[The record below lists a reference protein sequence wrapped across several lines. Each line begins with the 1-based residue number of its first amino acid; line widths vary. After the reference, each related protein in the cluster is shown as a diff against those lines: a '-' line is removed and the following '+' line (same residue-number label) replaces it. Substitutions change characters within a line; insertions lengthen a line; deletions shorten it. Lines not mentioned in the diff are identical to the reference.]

1 MTTESE
7 ERGTTVST
15 LLLVP
20 LEDLVVFPSMTVT
33 LTVDVAGEEQ
43 VLLVP
48 RHENEYAKVG
58 TVANVLDS
66 VRLPGGARAIT
77 LEGLHR
83 GVAGAASTDAAG
95 QLRVEVEERPDEE
108 PPRAK
113 THELETEYR
122 AVVEEILELRDADER
137 ISAFLRSITG
147 AGPLAD
153 TAGYS
158 PDISFEQKVELLEK
172 LDVVER
178 LELAVALQRERLAE
192 LQVRRRIREDVE
204 SGAQKQQR
212 EYILRKQMESIRK
225 ELGEDDG
232 TVADD
237 YRTKIAEAEMPDDV
251 REQAERELSRL
262 ERMGD
267 QSGESSMIRTYLDW
281 LLAVPWGTRSD
292 ETLEPNHA
300 REVLD
305 ADHEGLDDVKDRI
318 VEYLAVRKLRQERG
332 IQEDKRSGAILT
344 LIGPPGT
351 GKTSIGE
358 SIARALNR
366 EFVRMSLGGVRDE
379 AEIRGH
385 RRTYIGALPGRLVR
399 ALRDAGTMNPVI
411 LLDEVDKVGADWRGD
426 PSAALLE
433 VLDPAQNH
441 SFRDHYLDVELDLSE
456 VVFIAT
462 ANVADTIP
470 GPLLDRMEVIRFDG
484 YTVDEKVAIAR
495 GYLWPRQRE
504 RNGLLE
510 DELTVDDATLRNVIV
525 EYTREAG
532 VRQLER
538 ELGTILRKTATSI
551 ASGKREA
558 PVSIDLDVVRDAL
571 GRQKFFQEA
580 AERTAVPGVA
590 TGLAVTGTGGDVLFV
605 EATRMKG
612 TEPLVLTGQLGDVMK
627 ESARIALSY
636 LRGHAES
643 LGIDDEQ
650 FDETSFHVHVPAGAI
665 PKDGPSAGITMT
677 TALASLLTGRPV
689 KHTVGMTGEVTLQGR
704 VLPIGGLKQKVLAA
718 HAAGLT
724 DVVLPERNRADLD
737 DVPADV
743 RDAMTFHPVMSLD
756 EVLAVALEP
765 QSVPGARQLAA

>member
-1 MTTESE
+1 MPN
-7 ERGTTVST
+7 

-20 LEDLVVFPSMTVT
+20 LEDSVVFPNMSVT
-33 LTVDVAGEEQ
+33 LTVEVGDVDR
-43 VLLVP
+43 VFLVP
-48 RHENEYAKVG
+48 VRDGEYARVG
-58 TVANVLDS
+58 TVAAVTDTL
-66 VRLPGGARAIT
+66 RLPGGGRAVT
-77 LEGLHR
+77 LTGLHR
-83 GVAGAASTDAAG
+83 GIAGAAHTGPDG
-95 QLRVEVEERPDEE
+95 RLRVEVEERPDEQ
-108 PPRAK
+108 PPRVQTA
-113 THELETEYR
+113 ELEREYR
-122 AVVEEILELRDADER
+122 AVVEEILDLRDADAR
-137 ISAFLRSITG
+137 IHDFVRSITDAG
-147 AGPLAD
+147 ALAD
-153 TAGYS
+153 TSAYA
-158 PDISFEQKVELLEK
+158 PDISFAEKVDLLEAV
-172 LDVVER
+172 DVVER
-178 LELAVALQRERLAE
+178 LKLSLRLQRERLAE

-212 EYILRKQMESIRK
+212 EYILRRQMDSIRK
-225 ELGEDDG
+225 ELGEDDASA
-232 TVADD
+232 ADD
-237 YRTKIAEAEMPDDV
+237 YRAKLAESELPEAV
-251 REQAERELSRL
+251 REQAEREIARL

-267 QSGESSMIRTYLDW
+267 QTGESQMIRTYLDW
-281 LLAVPWGTRSD
+281 LLAVPWGTRSEERLD
-292 ETLEPNHA
+292 PTHA
-300 REVLD
+300 RTVMD
-305 ADHEGLDDVKDRI
+305 ADHAGLEDVKERI

-332 IQEDKRSGAILT
+332 IEEDPRSGAILT

-385 RRTYIGALPGRLVR
+385 RRTYIGAMPGRLVR

-441 SFRDHYLDVELDLSE
+441 SFRDHYLDVELDLSQ

-462 ANVADTIP
+462 ANVAETIP

-495 GYLWPRQRE
+495 DHLWKRQRD
-504 RNGLLE
+504 RNGLRE
-510 DELTVDDATLRNVIV
+510 DEVSVADVVLGTVVT

-538 ELGTILRKTATSI
+538 ELGKLLRKTATRI
-551 ASGKREA
+551 VSGTLEP
-558 PVSIDLDVVRDAL
+558 PVDVDLELVRDAL
-571 GRQKFFQEA
+571 GRQRFHQES

-605 EATRMKG
+605 EATSMKG
-612 TEPLVLTGQLGDVMK
+612 QDGLVLTGQLGDVMK

-636 LRGHAES
+636 IRSHADD
-643 LGIDDEQ
+643 LGIDAEAFEDRA
-650 FDETSFHVHVPAGAI
+650 FHVHVPAGAI

-677 TALASLLTGRPV
+677 TAIASLLSGRPV

-724 DVVLPERNRADLD
+724 DVIIPERNRADLD

-743 RDAMTFHPVMSLD
+743 KGEMSFHPVMTLS
-756 EVLAVALEP
+756 EVLELALEP
-765 QSVPGARQLAA
+765 APAAHALP

>member
-1 MTTESE
+1 MIDHIAE
-7 ERGTTVST
+7 ERETPVST
-15 LLLVP
+15 LLLVS
-20 LEDLVVFPSMTVT
+20 LEDLVVFPNMTVT
-33 LTVDVAGEEQ
+33 LTVDVAGEER

-58 TVANVLDS
+58 TVVNVLDS
-66 VRLPGGARAIT
+66 VRLPGGARAVT
-77 LEGLHR
+77 LEGVHR
-83 GVAGAASTDAAG
+83 AVAGAATTDSAG
-95 QLRVEVEERPDEE
+95 RLRVEIDERPDED
-108 PPRAK
+108 PPRAQ
-113 THELETEYR
+113 TQALETEYR
-122 AVVEEILELRDADER
+122 AIVEEILELRDADER
-137 ISAFLRSITG
+137 ISAFLRSITEPG
-147 AGPLAD
+147 ALAD

-158 PDISFEQKVELLEK
+158 PDLSFEQKVELLET

-178 LELAVALQRERLAE
+178 LELAVRLQRERLAE
-192 LQVRRRIREDVE
+192 LQVRKRIREDVE
-204 SGAQKQQR
+204 SGAQQQQR

-237 YRTKIAEAEMPDDV
+237 YRTKIAEAGMPDEV
-251 REQAERELSRL
+251 REQAERELARL

-281 LLAVPWGTRSD
+281 LLAVPWGKRSE
-292 ETLEPNHA
+292 ETLEPIQA
-300 REVLD
+300 RDVLD
-305 ADHEGLDDVKDRI
+305 SDHEGLEDVKDRI
-318 VEYLAVRKLRQERG
+318 VEYLAVRKLRQDRG
-332 IQEDKRSGAILT
+332 IEEDKRSGAILT

-441 SFRDHYLDVELDLSE
+441 SFRDHYLDVELDLSQ

-484 YTVDEKVAIAR
+484 YTVDEKIAIAR

-510 DELTVDDATLRNVIV
+510 DEATIDDAMLHAVIV

-558 PVSIDLDVVRDAL
+558 PVTIDADLVRDAL

-612 TEPLVLTGQLGDVMK
+612 TDPLVLTGQLGDVMK

-636 LRGHAES
+636 VRAHADELDLDES
-643 LGIDDEQ
+643 Q

-724 DVVLPERNRADLD
+724 DVILPERNRADLD
-737 DVPADV
+737 DVPEDV
-743 RDAMTFHPVMSLD
+743 REAMTFHPVMSLG

-765 QSVPGARQLAA
+765 RPVVEAHFAA